1 MLLPSPLNSV
11 SESITLLLQRPNSS
25 PYPNIK
31 GNDMLCMT
39 TPHDGYEW
47 VYIDIGLGPT
57 PNQQGAKKQKR
68 QEGYNNLNSCTLN

>member
-1 MLLPSPLNSV
+1 
-11 SESITLLLQRPNSS
+11 
-25 PYPNIK
+25 
-31 GNDMLCMT
+31 MLCMT
-39 TPHDGYEW
+39 TLHDGYEW